1 MTDISREAVDGTT
14 FALRHLHPDDVD
26 LTNAANQLDALLDA
40 AEGRVTVKPLAW
52 IAGFAEEGHCWRAE
66 NPAQPGLRYVAFTPA
81 DKEEW
86 DAKHAAAI
94 LSAITAP
101 SDKIAEAADMDVFG
115 ARRVIDAYD
124 MANPMRT
131 ADMHPA
137 ACHCHRCAIDWLR
150 ALAGKGE

>member
-40 AEGRVTVKPLAW
+40 AEGRVT
-52 IAGFAEEGHCWRAE
+52 G
-66 NPAQPGLRYVAFTPA
+66 
-81 DKEEW
+81 
-86 DAKHAAAI
+86 
-94 LSAITAP
+94 TAP